1 MRAIFYVLLLIGI
14 VALMY
19 GQNNLSKPWVTEY
32 ELDEYRRVG
41 WISLLLGAALVIGA
55 LAVNR

>member
-32 ELDEYRRVG
+32 ELEQYRTVG
-41 WISLLLGAALVIGA
+41 WISLLVGAALVVVA
-55 LAVNR
+55 LVVNR

>member
-41 WISLLLGAALVIGA
+41 WISVLLGAALVIGA